1 MTNNELN
8 EQREQ
13 HDARINDA
21 ESRMKSGM
29 TNAQAVDRWAEYIV
43 PAVFKAEDAL
53 QKAKPEWKER
63 LRRLGQPDSQEN
75 PETVAKEYCREIAT
89 IIVTQ
94 GSDYQPD
101 GTIPEDNDPCNT
113 PLPEDNE

>member
-1 MTNNELN
+1 MTNKELN

-29 TNAQAVDRWAEYIV
+29 TNAQCIDRWADSII

-53 QKAKPEWKER
+53 QKAKPEWKEKLANVSKENGALLAR
-63 LRRLGQPDSQEN
+63 L
-75 PETVAKEYCREIAT
+75 YCEEIAT
-89 IIVTQ
+89 IIVKM
-94 GSDYQPD
+94 GSDYEPD
-101 GTIPEDNDPCNT
+101 GSIDGEMDYIENT
-113 PLPEDNE
+113 

>member
-29 TNAQAVDRWAEYIV
+29 TNAQTIDRWAEQII
-43 PAVFKAEDAL
+43 PAVFRAEDAL
-53 QKAKPEWKER
+53 QKTKPEWIER
-63 LRRLGQPDSQEN
+63 LKNVTPEN
-75 PETVAKEYCREIAT
+75 GHELAEEYCREIAT
-89 IIVTQ
+89 IIVTH
-94 GSDYQPD
+94 GSDYVPD
-101 GTIPEDNDPCNT
+101 GTIED
-113 PLPEDNE
+113 E

>member
-29 TNAQAVDRWAEYIV
+29 TNAQIIDRWAELII
-43 PAVFKAEDAL
+43 PAVFRAEDAL
-53 QKAKPEWKER
+53 QKAVPEWKER
-63 LRRLGQPDSQEN
+63 LKRLGEPGGED
-75 PETVAKEYCREIAT
+75 PHKVAEEYCREIAT

-94 GSDYQPD
+94 GSDYVPD
-101 GTIPEDNDPCNT
+101 GTIDGEADFK
-113 PLPEDNE
+113 

>member
-29 TNAQAVDRWAEYIV
+29 TNAQTIDRWAEQII
-43 PAVFKAEDAL
+43 PAVFRAEDAL

-63 LRRLGQPDSQEN
+63 LAKLGQPGGED
-75 PETVAKEYCREIAT
+75 PHDVAEEYCREIAT

-94 GSDYQPD
+94 GADYVPD
-101 GTIPEDNDPCNT
+101 GTIED
-113 PLPEDNE
+113 E

>member
-1 MTNNELN
+1 MTNKELN

-29 TNAQAVDRWAEYIV
+29 TNAQTIDRWAEQII
-43 PAVFKAEDAL
+43 PAVFRAEDAL
-53 QKAKPEWKER
+53 QKTKPEWIER
-63 LRRLGQPDSQEN
+63 LKNVTLEN
-75 PETVAKEYCREIAT
+75 GHELAEEYCREIAT

-94 GSDYQPD
+94 GSDYVPD
-101 GTIPEDNDPCNT
+101 GTIED
-113 PLPEDNE
+113 E